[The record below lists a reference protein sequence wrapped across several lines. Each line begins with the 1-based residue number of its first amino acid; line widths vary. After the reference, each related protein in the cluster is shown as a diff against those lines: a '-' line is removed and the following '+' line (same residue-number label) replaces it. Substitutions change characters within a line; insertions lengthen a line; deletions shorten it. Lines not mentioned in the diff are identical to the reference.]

1 MIRIR
6 EIQSSE
12 YHVLS
17 DFLYEAIYVPEG
29 PVPPKEIINRPE
41 LQVYIADFGRKKDDL
56 GLVAEDRHRIVG
68 AVWSRIM
75 NDYGHVDD
83 ETPSIAISVYKD
95 YRNHG
100 TGTGLLQNMLGI
112 LKRNGYRQVSL
123 SVQKSNYAVRMYQK
137 AGFEIVDEKEE
148 EYIMICRL

>member
-1 MIRIR
+1 
-6 EIQSSE
+6 
-12 YHVLS
+12 
-17 DFLYEAIYVPEG
+17 
-29 PVPPKEIINRPE
+29 
-41 LQVYIADFGRKKDDL
+41 
-56 GLVAEDRHRIVG
+56 
-68 AVWSRIM
+68 M
-75 NDYGHVDD
+75 NDYGQVDD
-83 ETPSIAISVYKD
+83 VTPSMAISVYKY

>member
-1 MIRIR
+1 
-6 EIQSSE
+6 
-12 YHVLS
+12 
-17 DFLYEAIYVPEG
+17 
-29 PVPPKEIINRPE
+29 
-41 LQVYIADFGRKKDDL
+41 
-56 GLVAEDRHRIVG
+56 
-68 AVWSRIM
+68 M

-112 LKRNGYRQVSL
+112 LKRNGYRQASL

>member
-29 PVPPKEIINRPE
+29 PAPPKEIINRPE

-100 TGTGLLQNMLGI
+100 TGTGLL
-112 LKRNGYRQVSL
+112 
-123 SVQKSNYAVRMYQK
+123 
-137 AGFEIVDEKEE
+137 
-148 EYIMICRL
+148 